1 MLMEQPVFCTT
12 LFVPTDMECQLSVL
26 MPLHQLCSLLSVN
39 FTTVFQPGDTSAV
52 LRILILDD
60 SLGVEGTDDF
70 TATLSVF
77 SSVSVTPGNTY
88 IATVSIDETIVEFT
102 PVNYIF
108 NERERVVVLNISAS
122 DLGALNYSVEVD
134 VLPGTAQ
141 GWCIVQVV

>member
-1 MLMEQPVFCTT
+1 M
-12 LFVPTDMECQLSVL
+12 
-26 MPLHQLCSLLSVN
+26 
-39 FTTVFQPGDTSAV
+39 
-52 LRILILDD
+52 LDD
-60 SLGVEGTDDF
+60 SLGVEGTEEF

-88 IATVSIDETIVEFT
+88 IATVFINDDDETYVEFT

-134 VLPGTAQ
+134 Q